1 MSNIDVSDLVTN
13 GWFAEKEVMWPGQRF
28 SLQVKRV
35 LHREKSAY
43 QVSPSCRSVRCISTY
58 KVTASTDPF
67 HPPFFY
73 SGYHGV

>member
-1 MSNIDVSDLVTN
+1 MSAIDVSDLVTN

-43 QVSPSCRSVRCISTY
+43 QVSHSWRCTRDTFTY
-58 KVTASTDPF
+58 TLHSLT
-67 HPPFFY
+67 PPIFLLF
-73 SGYHGV
+73 SA